1 MKSNQNKIGL
11 YLKIVIAACSL
22 YAISAGLRSIYGIM
36 LGTISEETGIA
47 YDTVSFAIA
56 IGQLVFGVAQPV
68 FGVVALK
75 KSNSFVLSIGCIL
88 IAVGLVMIP
97 FCTADWLLLLFLG
110 ILLPVGTGAVSF
122 GIIMGAISPKLGAT
136 RAATASG
143 FVNASSGVGS
153 IIFSPLVQ
161 FLFSSVGLKT
171 TMLIISS
178 LIIILIPISLW
189 IGKTNKTECAVLNK
203 QTNSETFLTML
214 KQAISSKSYLFLLLG
229 FFTCGF
235 HMAII
240 ETHLYS
246 QFMSYGIADSLAAI
260 AFSVYGIST
269 VFGSLISGFFS
280 GKFRMK
286 YVLGLLYGSR
296 VFIILA
302 FLLLPK
308 TAYIMF
314 AFMGLLGLTAAATVI
329 PTSGLVSKLFGAE
342 NLGVLFGVVF
352 LFHQIG
358 SFFSAWLGGEFVVV
372 TGSYIVIWS
381 VSAVLSLC
389 AMIVSFCIS
398 EQNNLP
404 TANK

>member
-1 MKSNQNKIGL
+1 MKSNQNKLGL
-11 YLKIVIAACSL
+11 YIRIVIAACLL

-36 LGTISEETGIA
+36 LGTISEETRIA

-75 KSNSFVLSIGCIL
+75 KSNSFVLSLGCIL
-88 IAVGLVMIP
+88 IAAGLVMIP
-97 FCTADWLLLLFLG
+97 FCTADWMLLLFLG
-110 ILLPVGTGAVSF
+110 IILPVGTGAVSF

-178 LIIILIPISLW
+178 LTIILIPISLW
-189 IGKTNKTECAVLNK
+189 IGKTNKTEYAVLNN

-214 KQAISSKSYLFLLLG
+214 KQAVSNKNYLFLLLG
-229 FFTCGF
+229 FLTCGF

-246 QFMSYGIADSLAAI
+246 QFMSYGMADSLAAI

-269 VFGSLISGFFS
+269 VFGSLVSGFLS
-280 GKFRMK
+280 GRFRMK

-358 SFFSAWLGGEFVVV
+358 SFFSAWLGGKFVVV
-372 TGSYIVIWS
+372 TGSYIVIWI
-381 VSAVLSLC
+381 VSAILSLC
-389 AMIVSFCIS
+389 AMIASFCIS

-404 TANK
+404 TA